1 VSRILL
7 LIPFIL
13 WLSWTPSQSWTPS
26 LPRREAV
33 AVFLGGYAG
42 MLLVLGIWS
51 RILARRLSSLNLHR
65 SLARFSKTITFS
77 RFAIPVWFGI
87 GVFAL
92 DWAKFIDDHFGT
104 IRDWPVRLPSLLI
117 GTAPAFVAWI
127 GLWWAQFPA
136 DRALKEQN
144 IASQL
149 DEDLPTHAPLA
160 FWNYLVAN
168 LRMQLLFILVP
179 VLMIMLARDLLSL
192 VLWKTKLADPNG
204 PAEGWVMLGASA
216 IIFVIAPDIL
226 TRVLHTQRLPDSP
239 LRERLHELCTNA
251 GLKYRE
257 ILLWRTDN
265 NVGNAAVMGVVPFFR
280 YILLSDLLMETMTD
294 KQIEAVFAHEIG
306 HVVHKHLLW
315 YVVLVAILM
324 LAIMG
329 PGTVAES
336 WLQPRLPH
344 WVSRDLIE
352 LIFSLGAMG
361 GFFFFFGYVSRRF
374 EQQAD
379 VYAARM
385 MERQRP
391 APAPPVA
398 FAPDMPMRIADDADT
413 NHVGEYG
420 ARLFGSALYRVAVV
434 NNIPIAQ
441 WNFSHGSIQ
450 GRMEHLREMS
460 MDPTRTRRFDR
471 RMVRVY
477 ATLVGAL
484 FVLSA
489 TVYLVARHMTL
500 MM

>member
-7 LIPFIL
+7 LLPFIL

-26 LPRREAV
+26 IPRNQAI
-33 AVFLGGYAG
+33 ALFLGGYLA
-42 MLLVLGIWS
+42 MFLLLGLWS
-51 RILARRLSSLNLHR
+51 RMLARRLSSLNLHR
-65 SLARFSKTITFS
+65 SLQRFSKIVGFA
-77 RFAIPVWFGI
+77 RLAIPIWFGV

-92 DWAKFIDDHFGT
+92 GWAQFVEQHFGS
-104 IRDWPVRLPSLLI
+104 IRSWPVRLPSILV
-117 GTAPAFVAWI
+117 GTAPAFIAWV

-136 DRALKEQN
+136 DRALREQN
-144 IASQL
+144 IVSQL
-149 DEDLPTHAPLA
+149 DEDLPTHAPLG

-179 VLMIMLARDLLSL
+179 VLMIMLARDVLSL

-239 LRERLHELCTNA
+239 LRDRLHELCRNA

-265 NVGNAAVMGVVPFFR
+265 NVGNAAVMGVVPVFR

-306 HVVHKHLLW
+306 HVVHRHLLW

-324 LAIMG
+324 LALMG
-329 PGTVAES
+329 PGTVAQS
-336 WLQPRLPH
+336 WLEPRLPR
-344 WVSRDLIE
+344 WLSRDLID
-352 LIFSLGAMG
+352 LTFSLGAMG
-361 GFFFFFGYVSRRF
+361 GFFFLFGYVSRRF

-391 APAPPVA
+391 LRTPPVP
-398 FAPDMPMRIADDADT
+398 FSPEMPMRLATEADT

-420 ARLFGSALYRVAVV
+420 AHLFGSALYRVAII
-434 NNIPIAQ
+434 NNIPITQ
-441 WNFSHGSIQ
+441 WNFSHGSIA
-450 GRMEHLREMS
+450 GRMESLREMS
-460 MDPTRTRRFDR
+460 TDPTRTQRFDR
-471 RMVRVY
+471 RMLRVY
-477 ATLVGAL
+477 AALVG
-484 FVLSA
+484 VLGVLGI
-489 TVYLVARHMTL
+489 TVILVARHMTIAL
-500 MM
+500 